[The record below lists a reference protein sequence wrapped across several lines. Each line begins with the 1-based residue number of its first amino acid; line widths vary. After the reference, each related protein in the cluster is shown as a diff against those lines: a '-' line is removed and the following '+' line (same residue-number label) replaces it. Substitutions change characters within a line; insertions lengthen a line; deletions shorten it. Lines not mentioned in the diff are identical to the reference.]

1 LVDLHHPQHVLRN
14 QPWTKVGEPEMN
26 WFMVV
31 LPTFILVFGASFAI
45 NIFKDFMSMS
55 GEKTADVQPV
65 EVVNLN
71 DFGRR

>member
-1 LVDLHHPQHVLRN
+1 
-14 QPWTKVGEPEMN
+14 MN